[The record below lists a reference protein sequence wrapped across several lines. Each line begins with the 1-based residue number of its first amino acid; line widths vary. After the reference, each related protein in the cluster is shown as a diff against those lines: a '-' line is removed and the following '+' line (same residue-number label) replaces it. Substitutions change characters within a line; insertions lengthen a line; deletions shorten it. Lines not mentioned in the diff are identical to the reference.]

1 MLIHCNNK
9 PIRIIGRGFVAKEL
23 KLFLQQEMHQVSFI
37 DYTKLTCD
45 ENINQY
51 QYLIG
56 IADNMTLRAEIAQ
69 WLSNNNLDLCSWIH
83 NSSYV
88 ATDAKLG
95 KGVICYPFSLT
106 LSAEIENH
114 CFIGPY
120 CHVGHGAIAG
130 LGSVLLPYA
139 RMLGSSK
146 LDQFC
151 QLQSGATLLDKK
163 HILTPFVTVLAGATV
178 TKNIVVAGNY
188 GGYPARKT
196 ITQI

>member
-23 KLFLQQEMHQVSFI
+23 ELFLQEEMCQVNLI
-37 DYTKLTCD
+37 DYEKLMVD

-56 IADNMTLRAEIAQ
+56 IAEDMPLRAEICQ
-69 WLSNNNLDLCSWIH
+69 WVSKNNLDLCSWMH
-83 NSSYV
+83 NSSLAV
-88 ATDAKLG
+88 TTAKLG
-95 KGVICYPFSLT
+95 KGIICYPFSLI
-106 LSAEIENH
+106 LAAEIQDH

-120 CHVGHGAIAG
+120 CHVGHGATAG
-130 LGSVLLPYA
+130 FGSVLLPYS
-139 RMLGSSK
+139 RMLGSSR

-151 QLQSGATLLDKK
+151 QLQSGATLLDKR

-178 TKNIVVAGNY
+178 TKDIVASGNY
-188 GGYPARKT
+188 GGCPARKT
-196 ITQI
+196 ITQL